1 MAFFNRSISSRLFL
15 VAGLAVVGL
24 IAVTVLGLATLRSN
38 LYQSRLDELRR
49 IEETAASLAQSSF
62 DKAKRG
68 EIPMEEAKARAADE
82 IGRLRFDGNNYI
94 FVMTNDGVMVV
105 HPSEKMRGVSGLDM
119 KDADGVFLFR
129 EMLAVSAAKG
139 AGTVAYRWPKPGAS
153 EALPKVSHVG
163 TFKEWGW
170 VVGTGMW
177 VDDVEAQFRAVALRS
192 GLLSLAFAGAIGLI
206 AFLVVRSV
214 TRPLAAIRQ
223 AMVDL
228 GHGHLDVSVD
238 TNRKDEL
245 GDMAEAVMV
254 FRRQEVE
261 RRELTAATSS
271 AAEAKRLRE
280 QAIDRLVGDFRR
292 RATDMLGA
300 VDAEMRSMTA
310 TATDLG
316 RNAATTSKRSDDA
329 AEASREASENVVTV
343 SAAGEELMHS
353 IDEIARQVSRTTDV
367 VAEAA
372 RVSRDTNVTVGDLAQ
387 AAGRIGAV
395 VGLIRDIA
403 EQTNLLA
410 LNATIEAARAG
421 ESGRGFAVVAAE
433 VKTLAGQT
441 AKATEEISAQIGA
454 IQGTT
459 GAAVEAIGRIVDT
472 MGEVDT
478 FTAAIA
484 AAVEEQGASTA
495 EIARNVSLAAERTRH
510 VAENIGGVSTAAGE
524 TTRAAGEMTGAAG
537 RVAAT
542 AQDLRAVVDRFLA
555 DVAAA

>member
-1 MAFFNRSISSRLFL
+1 MAIFNRGISSRLFL
-15 VAGLAVVGL
+15 VAGLAVAGL
-24 IAVTVLGLATLRSN
+24 IAVTVLGLVTLHSN

-62 DKAKRG
+62 EKARRG
-68 EIPMEEAKARAADE
+68 EITMDEAKARAADE
-82 IGRLRFDGNNYI
+82 IGRLRFDDNNYV
-94 FVMTNDGVMVV
+94 FVMTTKGLMIV
-105 HPSEKMRGVSGLDM
+105 HPSDKMRGVSGLEM
-119 KDADGVFLFR
+119 KDADGVFIFR
-129 EMLAVSAAKG
+129 EMVDLAAARG

-153 EALPKVSHVG
+153 EAVPKISHVG
-163 TFKEWGW
+163 SFKEWGW
-170 VVGTGMW
+170 IVGTGMW

-192 GLLSLAFAGAIGLI
+192 GLLSLVFGGAIGLI

-228 GHGHLDVSVD
+228 GHGHLDVAVD
-238 TNRKDEL
+238 TTRKDEL

-271 AAEAKRLRE
+271 AAEAKRVRE

-300 VDAEMRSMTA
+300 VDAEMRAMTA

-316 RNAATTSKRSDDA
+316 RNAATTSRRSDDA
-329 AEASREASENVVTV
+329 ADASREASENVVTV

-372 RVSRDTNVTVGDLAQ
+372 KVSRETNVTVGDLAQ

-478 FTAAIA
+478 FTSAIA

-495 EIARNVSLAAERTRH
+495 EIARNVSLAAERTRN
-510 VAENIGGVSTAAGE
+510 VAENIGGVSAAAGE

-542 AQDLRAVVDRFLA
+542 AEDLRAVVDRFLA